1 MEIFRKSSKNKR
13 MEALLS
19 ASSLSKK
26 KTTPKIQTESIKTF
40 GKNGNQQT
48 QKKRYRMKLEG
59 KRG

>member
-1 MEIFRKSSKNKR
+1 

-26 KTTPKIQTESIKTF
+26 KQTTPKIQTESIKTF

-48 QKKRYRMKLEG
+48 QKKGIE
-59 KRG
+59 